1 MVRFDLVALD
11 RRILLPSPKFF
22 RGLILPVGLSWML
35 SIGSSV
41 TIGAD
46 AKDTAS
52 NKNNA
57 RANDHLVVVH
67 ESRPHVARAGV
78 WQTYRDHIH
87 LKPGQERK
95 QLLLTFANGADGR
108 PKLTDLRISLAGKPF
123 ATIKDFDEAG
133 NFSRS
138 LNGLIGAGDTILTSE
153 IFGPSGARLAW
164 KLLSEKPIVTSVQ
177 PNPYGRDD
185 ILTIQGTNFSDNKH
199 SLKVSLAGKTG
210 EVVSAGATQLQ
221 MKVPGHIPA
230 GEQDL
235 VVSVDSAKSNAFKIK
250 ARPNIY
256 WIDITSQS
264 PSQPVMILG
273 RGFSKTLADNVVMVG
288 PYKARVTASVQ
299 NNLTFIVPEMHFH
312 QHGLPLTV
320 ITNGVSS
327 KDHLILDV
335 DIRVIPNILDAPK
348 IVK

>member
-1 MVRFDLVALD
+1 MVTSDLLGLEK
-11 RRILLPSPKFF
+11 RLLPQGLRFF
-22 RGLILPVGLSWML
+22 RELILPVGLVLAL

-41 TIGAD
+41 MSGAAASD
-46 AKDTAS
+46 AGTA
-52 NKNNA
+52 KNTAN
-57 RANDHLVVVH
+57 ANDRLVVVQ
-67 ESRPHVARAGV
+67 ESRPHIARAGV

-87 LKPGQERK
+87 LKSGQERK

-108 PKLTDLRISLAGKPF
+108 PKMTDLRISLAGKPF

-138 LNGLIGAGDTILTSE
+138 LNGLIGAGDTVLTSE

-164 KLLSEKPIVTSVQ
+164 KLLSEKPTVTSVQ

-185 ILTIQGTNFSDNKH
+185 ILIIQGTNFSDNKH
-199 SLKVSLAGKTG
+199 SLKVYLAGKSA
-210 EVVSAGATQLQ
+210 EVVSAGANQLQ
-221 MKVPGHIPA
+221 MKVPGYIPA
-230 GEQDL
+230 GDQDL

-256 WIDITSQS
+256 WIDITAQS

-273 RGFSKTLADNVVMVG
+273 RGFSKNLADNVVMVG
-288 PYKARVTASVQ
+288 PHKAQVTAASHT
-299 NNLTFIVPEMHFH
+299 NLTFIVPEMHFP
-312 QHGLPLTV
+312 QHGMAITV

-327 KDHLILDV
+327 KEHLSLDV
-335 DIRVIPNILDAPK
+335 DLRRVPNIFDAPK
-348 IVK
+348 VVK